1 MTPTYGAAWILLAL
15 ALGACAPER
24 DAQRAP
30 DGAPVGAAASADSL
44 GRRPE
49 DAVATVRSYLAAL
62 SQRDFARAALLWD
75 EGADPGAGD
84 SAAFHRAHGDTTI
97 TAFGVGEPGRVD
109 GAAGSRAIEVPVTI
123 EGTAPERPPL
133 RLHGRVTLRR
143 SEAEGASEAARR
155 WRIARIE
162 WSSNAK
168 PPQPR

>member
-1 MTPTYGAAWILLAL
+1 MSAAPRHAALLAL
-15 ALGACAPER
+15 ALGACT
-24 DAQRAP
+24 P
-30 DGAPVGAAASADSL
+30 DGDARRAREDTAGRAAVAADAL

-62 SQRDFARAALLWD
+62 SQRDYARAALLWD
-75 EGADPGAGD
+75 EGVDPGTGD
-84 SAAFHRAHGDTTI
+84 SAAFRRAHGDTTI
-97 TAFGVGEPGRVD
+97 TAFGVGEPGRVE
-109 GAAGSRAIEVPVTI
+109 GAAGSRFVEVPVTI
-123 EGTAPERPPL
+123 EGSAPERPPL

-143 SEAEGASEAARR
+143 SEAAGASEAARR